1 MHYVLSDIHG
11 CCKAFEAILSM
22 IRLQRDDHLYILGD
36 VIDRGSDG
44 IALLQRIRK
53 MENCVLLLGDHEH
66 MMINALRNR
75 NDDCVL
81 HAWRENGGEPTY
93 AAFCALD
100 AGAQED
106 LLRHLEGLP
115 LQTSV
120 TIQSDAGE
128 KEYIL
133 VHAAPKELFKTEGGG
148 YKDERE
154 FIVQHK
160 MALQLPPELAG
171 KTYVIGHTPTICY
184 DEREKEEGLR
194 MRIAYGKGVIDIDCG
209 CSYPQYGGRL
219 GCLRLEDLNE
229 YYWGKPWWC
238 YKAKAG
244 PLNMLRGDLR

>member
-1 MHYVLSDIHG
+1 MHYVMADIHG
-11 CCKAFEAILSM
+11 CCEAFEAILSM
-22 IRLQRDDHLYILGD
+22 IRLQQDDHLYILGD
-36 VIDRGSDG
+36 VIDRGPDG
-44 IALLQRIRK
+44 ITLLQRIRK
-53 MENCVLLLGDHEH
+53 MENCVQLLGDHEH
-66 MMINALRNR
+66 MMINALRNPVDLMSLWER
-75 NDDCVL
+75 NGCQ
-81 HAWRENGGEPTY
+81 PTY

-154 FIVQHK
+154 FIVRHK

-171 KTYVIGHTPTICY
+171 KTCVIGHTPTICY

-194 MRIAYGKGVIDIDCG
+194 MRIAYGDGVIDINCG
-209 CSYPQYGGRL
+209 CTYPQYGGRL

-229 YYWGKPWWC
+229 YYWGRPWWR
-238 YKAKAG
+238 YRAKVG

>member
-1 MHYVLSDIHG
+1 MHYVMADIHG
-11 CCKAFEAILSM
+11 CCEAFEAILSM
-22 IRLQRDDHLYILGD
+22 IRLQPDDRLFILGD
-36 VIDRGSDG
+36 VIDRGPDG

-66 MMINALRNR
+66 KMINALRSR
-75 NDDCVL
+75 NDDCAL
-81 HAWRENGGEPTY
+81 HAWRKNGGEPTY
-93 AAFCALD
+93 AAFNAMCTA
-100 AGAQED
+100 AQED
-106 LLRHLEGLP
+106 LLRYLEGLP

-171 KTYVIGHTPTICY
+171 KTYVIGHTPTIYY

-194 MRIAYGKGVIDIDCG
+194 MRIAYGDGVIDINCG
-209 CSYPQYGGRL
+209 CTYPQYGGRL

-229 YYWGKPWWC
+229 YYWGRPWWR
-238 YKAKAG
+238 YRAKAG